1 MKFTRERFSVNAIV
15 AYEPGL
21 IRVRL
26 GQNSAEKPDPAAPG
40 MLEQRRSLILTPQ
53 QLVDDWA
60 PQQIS
65 ELVPDHWQLVL
76 DFQPEVIL
84 LGTGR
89 RLTFPPVATLQPC
102 HQAGIGIEVM
112 DTSAACRT
120 FNILASEG
128 RHVVAAL
135 MMIE

>member
-21 IRVRL
+21 VRVRL
-26 GQNSAEKPDPAAPG
+26 GQNGESPDPETA
-40 MLEQRRSLILTPQ
+40 LREHRRSLILTPQ
-53 QLVDDWA
+53 QLIEDWA
-60 PQQIS
+60 PQQIA
-65 ELVPDHWQLVL
+65 ELTADHWQAVL
-76 DFQPEVIL
+76 GLQPEVIL
-84 LGTGR
+84 LGTGK
-89 RLTFPPVATLQPC
+89 RLTFPPMAILSPC

-128 RHVVAAL
+128 RNVVAAL